1 MPDEVPAETP
11 AHLAFPKRPR
21 CRTPTVLQMEA
32 VECGAAAL
40 GIVLGYYGR
49 VVPLETLRTECGV
62 SRDGSK
68 ATNVLRAARNYG
80 LVAKGFKKELEEFG
94 TVRLP
99 AILFWNFNH
108 FLVVDGYDRKWVFL
122 NDPETGPRKVTWAE
136 FDRAFTGV
144 VLVCEPGPEFKPGG
158 RPPSMVSALRRRL
171 AGSEDG
177 LWFLIFITAALVLPG
192 LVVPTFTKIFV
203 DNVLI
208 GAMHDWV
215 RPLVLGMIVALLIQG
230 GLVYLQQL
238 CLQRMEIKLSIVN
251 SGKFF
256 MHVLK
261 LPVTFFQQRFAGE
274 IGGRVEL
281 NDRVA
286 QLLSGQLATNA
297 VGLFLMLFY
306 AFVMFQY
313 DVVLTFVSIAIA
325 AANLVVLKVISRRRR
340 DMNLRL
346 MQEQGKLVGAT
357 MAGLQIIET
366 LKAGGTET
374 HFFARWSGYQA
385 KALNA
390 MQSMGVTT
398 QLLSVVPMTLA
409 AVNTAIILGV
419 GGLRVIDGY
428 LSIGSLV
435 AYQALM
441 ASFIRPVNE
450 LVSLGG
456 ALQEIEGG
464 LTRLDDVLNNPADER
479 ADVEVSAREKGRK
492 MPVKLSG
499 RLELRNVT
507 FGYSP
512 LEAPLIENF
521 NLVLNPGE
529 RVAFVGPTGC
539 GKSTISKLI
548 CGTYRPWSGDILFD
562 GIPRDELPKHVITNS
577 FAVVDQEIFLFEGP
591 VRQNLTLWDATVPEQ
606 NILSA
611 CKDACIHE
619 VIAARHNG
627 YESLVL
633 EGGRNFSGGQRQRLE
648 IARAL
653 VNNPTVVLLDEATSA
668 LDPNTERQID
678 GNFRRRG
685 CACVIIAHRLST
697 IRDCDQI
704 VVLRDGKVEQ
714 AGTHDELVKQGGLYA
729 DLIKL

>member
-548 CGTYRPWSGDILFD
+548 CGTYRPWSGEILFD